1 MKRRT
6 PMDNFSGL
14 ISSKGDIVPLTGIK
28 VEGDILGRGARLRVS
43 QRFRNREDQ
52 ALEAVYKF
60 PLPEGAAV
68 CGFRAEIDGRT
79 VVGEVEEREK
89 AFEIYDKALSRGDG
103 GYLLDQ
109 ERPNIFT
116 LSVGNLNPGAE
127 AVVQIDLVTLME
139 MEGSRARFFLPT
151 TISPRYAPA
160 HMEENG
166 GIPEEERVSPPCALD
181 VPYGISL
188 LLNVHNGRDLKEIS
202 SPSHPIRVELGE
214 DPVRVSFSAESVRMD
229 RDFILYM
236 AHPDAGAAGRA
247 YWLSSGEDVFV
258 QLDLALDKQD
268 LPKQNVSPR
277 DREVIFLLDCSGS
290 MDGDSISEAKRAQ
303 EICLKGL
310 PMGARFNIVRFGS
323 THESLFKGPEAYG
336 EKNLEKALRYTRR
349 VDADMGGTEILR
361 PLEAIYASSP
371 GKGAPARSI
380 VMLTDGEV
388 CNEQEIMD
396 LIRRHRANTRFFSLG
411 IGAGPNEFFI
421 RGTARAGM
429 GASEFIHPGERIEPK
444 VLRIFKKLTG
454 PFLENAVVRWGA
466 EAGEQAPA
474 EASVSLG
481 DPLTIF
487 NRLSGGASLPE
498 TITVS
503 GRMDGVPC
511 SWEVP
516 VVRSEGLEIPVP
528 TLWARARIRDL
539 EENKGALSGG
549 GSRQRRG
556 KQEKWKDQVLELSRA
571 YGVLSGL
578 TSFVAVEERRE
589 EDRTT
594 GETVLRKVPTAVT
607 VGWHGLGSTLHF
619 GEIGSPAA
627 VCSFAAPDEFL
638 EAPKFTRMRSLFSRK
653 AAPLSGP
660 PPPMEME
667 AREPDRTDI
676 LLSILA
682 LQRADGGLALDQIV
696 SDMLGLDFGKLRKE
710 GEKMEAKGGEDRF
723 LLLSTAILLKVLEIQ
738 FAAERSTW
746 EGVTQ
751 KSRDWLAAVVD
762 GTDPAIAGTALTAW
776 AAAFVEE
783 QVNF

>member
-1 MKRRT
+1 MVEFAKSRLPEDCLFEALVET
-6 PMDNFSGL
+6 PKCLPDAVQL
-14 ISSKGDIVPLTGIK
+14 LTLCTIGN
-28 VEGDILGRGARLRVS
+28 GRLRIV
-43 QRFRNREDQ
+43 NWGIY
-52 ALEAVYKF
+52 ALTLYDKF
-60 PLPEGAAV
+60 TGE
-68 CGFRAEIDGRT
+68 GFRVSLDPALLEMWPEVKAWLLKTKPKKDQDHDRLFEEIR
-79 VVGEVEEREK
+79 
-89 AFEIYDKALSRGDG
+89 
-103 GYLLDQ
+103 
-109 ERPNIFT
+109 
-116 LSVGNLNPGAE
+116 
-127 AVVQIDLVTLME
+127 
-139 MEGSRARFFLPT
+139 RAGTSICR
-151 TISPRYAPA
+151 
-160 HMEENG
+160 
-166 GIPEEERVSPPCALD
+166 
-181 VPYGISL
+181 
-188 LLNVHNGRDLKEIS
+188 
-202 SPSHPIRVELGE
+202 IR
-214 DPVRVSFSAESVRMD
+214 PVRVDSRLLGKKDMGDIGVCPICREAFPVNDGGICRKCQGESPFVEAADAEVPSEGPPLKAVPVEDAVGKAALHDMTRIVPEKSKGPELKKGEAISAGDICRLQQMGRNRVYTVEDNDPGPEWLHEDEAVLA
-229 RDFILYM
+229 FAEAM
-236 AHPDAGAAGRA
+236 A
-247 YWLSSGEDVFV
+247 
-258 QLDLALDKQD
+258 
-268 LPKQNVSPR
+268 
-277 DREVIFLLDCSGS
+277 
-290 MDGDSISEAKRAQ
+290 GDSITEAKRAMG
-303 EICLKGL
+303 ICLRGL
-310 PMGARFNIVRFGS
+310 PRETRFNIVRFGS
-323 THESLFKGPEAYG
+323 THESLFKRPEEYG
-336 EKNLEKALRYTRR
+336 EKSLEKALRYTRR
-349 VDADMGGTEILR
+349 VDADMGGTEILA
-361 PLEAIYASSP
+361 PLEAIYGSGP

-396 LIRRHRANTRFFSLG
+396 LIRRHRADTRFFSLG

-429 GASEFIHPGERIEPK
+429 GASEFIYPGERIEPK

-481 DPLTIF
+481 DPLTLF

-516 VVRSEGLEIPVP
+516 VVRSEGREIPVP

-607 VGWHGLGSTLHF
+607 VGWHGLGSTMHF

-627 VCSFAAPDEFL
+627 VCDLAAPDEFFETPRVCRSISL
-638 EAPKFTRMRSLFSRK
+638 VNRKPAP
-653 AAPLSGP
+653 SGP
-660 PPPMEME
+660 PSGPLPMERE

-696 SDMLGLDFGKLRKE
+696 SDILGLDFGKLRKE
-710 GEKMEAKGGEDRF
+710 AEKMEAEGGEDRF
-723 LLLSTAILLKVLEIQ
+723 LLLATAILLKVLEIR

-751 KSRDWLAAVVD
+751 KSRDWFATAVD

-783 QVNF
+783 QVVI